1 MDIVPI
7 VVRMATAQCSNGG
20 VALNPE
26 PARTQPS
33 AVAKQGPSNAAK
45 LNWLRAGVLGA
56 NDGIISTAGL
66 VVGVAG
72 ATTALGPIVTAGIAG
87 LVAGA
92 VSMALGEF
100 VSVSSQRDSER
111 ALIARERIRLAQDPE
126 AELAQLADIYRSK
139 GVSAATAQAVAAE
152 LTAHDPIA
160 AHLDAQLRLDP
171 DDLTNPGHAAISS
184 GASFTVGAIL
194 PILAIVLSPVSV
206 RIPVTFLAV
215 ILALAMAGGL
225 SAVLGG
231 SGHVRA
237 VTRLVL
243 GGAAAMVVTY
253 GVGSLIG
260 AVGWGG

>member
-1 MDIVPI
+1 MMYPRESAIS
-7 VVRMATAQCSNGG
+7 R
-20 VALNPE
+20 LRHHPE
-26 PARTQPS
+26 NHLVERI
-33 AVAKQGPSNAAK
+33 G
-45 LNWLRAGVLGA
+45 WLRAAVLGA
-56 NDGIISTAGL
+56 NDGIISTASL
-66 VVGVAG
+66 IVGVA
-72 ATTALGPIVTAGIAG
+72 AAAAKQNDVLIAGIAG

-111 ALIARERIRLAQDPE
+111 ALIARERVRLAQDPE
-126 AELAQLADIYRSK
+126 AELAQLAGIYRAK
-139 GVSAATAQAVAAE
+139 GVSAATAHAVATE

-171 DDLTNPGHAAISS
+171 DDLTNPRHAAISS

-194 PILAIVLSPVSV
+194 PILAISLSPVAV
-206 RIPVTFLAV
+206 RIPVTFVAV
-215 ILALAMAGGL
+215 ILALAMAGGV
-225 SAVLGG
+225 SAALGG

-260 AVGWGG
+260 AVGLGG